1 MYYPLVRFSC
11 SPKPLTIIYGHRC
24 GIVTYLKNK
33 LMKIHQKTILSLLAK
48 CKNMSE
54 LKMLHG
60 VMVTTSIIKS
70 IIPLSK
76 LIDFCVDSEFGD
88 INYADLLFN
97 QINVPSVYIW
107 NSMIRGYANSPNPIE
122 SILLYRQMIQRGYA
136 PDHFTFPFVL
146 KASSVLADQDTGKCI
161 HNYLVKSGFE
171 ANVYAAT
178 GLLQMYVSSGDMNSG
193 LKMFD
198 IIPKSNVVAWTCLI
212 AGYVNNN
219 QPCAAL
225 QVFRDMEYWRV
236 EPNEI
241 TMVNVLI
248 ACARSRDINTGQWV
262 HDSIR
267 KAGYDPFIS
276 TSNSNIILAT
286 AMLEMYAKCGD
297 LRTARILF
305 NKMPHKNIVAWNSM
319 INAYNQY
326 ERYEEALHLF
336 FVMWTSGFNPDK
348 ATFLSVLSVCAH
360 LCALTLGQNVHA
372 YLLKSSMGTDISIAT
387 ALLDMYAK
395 TGELRS
401 AQKIFYRMQK
411 KDVVV
416 WTSMINGLAMHG
428 HGNEAL
434 SMFER
439 MQEDSTLVPDH
450 ITYIG
455 VLFACSH
462 VGLVE
467 EAQKHFNSM
476 TKVYGIV
483 PEREHYGCMV
493 DLLSRAGH
501 FREVERF
508 IETMSIR
515 PNLAIWGSI
524 LNGCHIH
531 ENVSVANRVKILLTE
546 LEPGQSGVHILLS
559 NIYAGAGKWEEV
571 NLTREMAKRKKI
583 TKTIGHSSVE
593 MKLLSS

>member
-1 MYYPLVRFSC
+1 
-11 SPKPLTIIYGHRC
+11 
-24 GIVTYLKNK
+24 
-33 LMKIHQKTILSLLAK
+33 MKIHQNTILSLLAK

-54 LKMLHG
+54 LKRLHG
-60 VMVTTSIIKS
+60 VMVTTSVIKS

-76 LIDFCVDSEFGD
+76 LIDFCVDSEFGN
-88 INYADLLFN
+88 ISYADLLFH
-97 QINVPSVYIW
+97 QIDVPSLYIW
-107 NSMIRGYANSPNPIE
+107 NSMIRGYANSSNPRA
-122 SILLYRQMIQRGYA
+122 SILLYRQMIQCGYS

-146 KASSVLADQDTGKCI
+146 KASSILADQNNGKCI
-161 HNYLVKSGFE
+161 HNCLVKSGFE

-178 GLLQMYVSSGDMNSG
+178 GLLNMYVSCGDMKSG
-193 LKMFD
+193 LKVFD

-219 QPCAAL
+219 QAYAAL
-225 QVFRDMEYWRV
+225 QVFKEMDQWRV
-236 EPNEI
+236 KPNEI

-248 ACARSRDINTGQWV
+248 ACARSRDIDTGRRV
-262 HDSIR
+262 HDRIR
-267 KAGYDPFIS
+267 KAGYDPFMS
-276 TSNSNIILAT
+276 TSNCNIILAT
-286 AMLEMYAKCGD
+286 ALLEMYAKCGS
-297 LRTARILF
+297 LRTARDLF
-305 NKMPHKNIVAWNSM
+305 NKMPDKNIVAWNSM
-319 INAYNQY
+319 ISAYNQY
-326 ERYEEALHLF
+326 QRYGDALYLF
-336 FVMWTSGFNPDK
+336 FAMWTIGFYPDK

-360 LCALTLGQNVHA
+360 LCALELGQTVHA
-372 YLLKSSMGTDISIAT
+372 YLLKSGITTDIDIAT

-401 AQKIFYRMQK
+401 ARNIFDMLQE

-416 WTSMINGLAMHG
+416 WTSMINSLAMHG
-428 HGNEAL
+428 HGHEAL
-434 SMFER
+434 SIFQR

-467 EAQKHFNSM
+467 EALKHFNSM

-501 FREVERF
+501 FREVERL

-515 PNLAIWGSI
+515 PNLAIWGSL

-531 ENVSVANRVKILLTE
+531 ENFSVANRVKIQLTE
-546 LEPGQSGVHILLS
+546 MKPGQGGVHILLS
-559 NIYAGAGKWEEV
+559 NIYARAGRWEEV
-571 NLTREMAKRKKI
+571 NMTREVMKHKMI
-583 TKTIGHSSVE
+583 TKTLGHSSVE